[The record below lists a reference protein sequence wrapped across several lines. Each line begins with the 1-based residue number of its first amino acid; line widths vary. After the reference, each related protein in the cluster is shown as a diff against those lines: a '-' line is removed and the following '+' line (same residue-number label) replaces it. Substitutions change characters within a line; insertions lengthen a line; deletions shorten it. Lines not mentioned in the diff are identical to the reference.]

1 MEILTLTLANM
12 YGFAIVQYKVGQN
25 KLNAMPCYRN
35 LTDIQIVNFQQMIG
49 HDYRFRIYVD
59 GLPSAVKVRKP
70 DGTMHTDYDDGIPLG
85 FELINGEYALN
96 NHWNIVVKTQ
106 PVPNSKNHRIVG
118 LEVEARS
125 YSQGEKIDQ
134 QYKPHK
140 ALNLNALYRERSDD
154 RQFAFTYTIT
164 TVTDATTTW

>member
-1 MEILTLTLANM
+1 
-12 YGFAIVQYKVGQN
+12 
-25 KLNAMPCYRN
+25 
-35 LTDIQIVNFQQMIG
+35 MIAA
-49 HDYRFRIYVD
+49 DYRFRIYVD

-85 FELINGEYALN
+85 FELITGEYALN

-125 YSQGEKIDQ
+125 YSQGEKID
-134 QYKPHK
+134 
-140 ALNLNALYRERSDD
+140 
-154 RQFAFTYTIT
+154 
-164 TVTDATTTW
+164 